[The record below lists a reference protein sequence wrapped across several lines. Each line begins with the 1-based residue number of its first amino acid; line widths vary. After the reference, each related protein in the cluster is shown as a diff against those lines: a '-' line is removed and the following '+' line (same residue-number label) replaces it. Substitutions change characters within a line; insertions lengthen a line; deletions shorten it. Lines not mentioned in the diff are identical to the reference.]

1 MLDFASLKLTKIKE
15 NPSDNFVGIRKSA
28 LGDGYEFCLPN
39 GFDDFPDGDFDAVRD
54 FFFKM
59 YRTFRKF
66 ERDNTGTSR
75 LQQNKP
81 QYQQDQD
88 QTTLSAGGISM
99 QTEDGEDCVLYS
111 KIKMIERVLEAYDD
125 LAINSIQKKVRRSE
139 EIDYS
144 QIHKYLDR
152 AIYLD
157 NDVIYIDAMDL
168 PRPTVR
174 YESTDIVNLYCYIL
188 DEIVQ
193 QLDGDVPDNI
203 QARIQDIRF
212 LAQHFQDDYLTS
224 NQSIFDKDTFG
235 ETISILKEA
244 LDNIDKNT
252 YYKDADYWG
261 LYEAIE
267 TFLYGEINPDQND
280 GDFWGIKGFSYVWED
295 MCNTYF
301 FKEYLDNI
309 CYADTDIPLKNY
321 SNRERQGVNR
331 VGNYKAYDGDNG
343 YGNQW
348 IYRTISDIPYHD
360 KNTEK
365 SRCLGWNELLCIE
378 FDLKPAT
385 FVYSNDKYSTL
396 DQRDRIKAM
405 RRFPRPDLVLK
416 FKSESYEIWEVQIL
430 DYKNVN
436 LDFYL
441 NHQRLIFDQ
450 IDAKEE
456 KYKKYKFDIIK
467 SLTYEF
473 ALQQTP
479 NVHVVDNVFFIPWYY
494 DREPKPIFGETEA
507 NLDIQGKGIHVVK
520 GNFFLLQKK
529 YLEESL

>member
-15 NPSDNFVGIRKSA
+15 NPGDNFVGIRKSA

-39 GFDDFPDGDFDAVRD
+39 GFDNFPDGDFDAVRD

-75 LQQNKP
+75 FEPNKP
-81 QYQQDQD
+81 KFQKNQD

-157 NDVIYIDAMDL
+157 NHVIYIDAMDL

-203 QARIQDIRF
+203 QARLPDIRF

-295 MCNTYF
+295 MCSTYF
-301 FKEYLDNI
+301 FQIHRNTNLI

-321 SNRERQGVNR
+321 SNAKRKPEEANR
-331 VGNYKAYDGDNG
+331 VGNYSINITDKSGSSETK
-343 YGNQW
+343 W
-348 IYRTISDIPYHD
+348 IYTNDFDSNLSWYQIF
-360 KNTEK
+360 
-365 SRCLGWNELLCIE
+365 CIE
-378 FDLKPAT
+378 FNFDEIKVNLPVDNNY
-385 FVYSNDKYSTL
+385 FP
-396 DQRDRIKAM
+396 RDRAKSIS
-405 RRFPRPDLVLK
+405 RFIRPDLVLNLSDNNIK
-416 FKSESYEIWEVQIL
+416 IY
-430 DYKNVN
+430 DYKDVS
-436 LDFYL
+436 
-441 NHQRLIFDQ
+441 
-450 IDAKEE
+450 IDLYRKPTD
-456 KYKKYKFDIIK
+456 KKYIDDMNK

-473 ALQQTP
+473 AIQQTDYKILK
-479 NVHVVDNVFFIPWYY
+479 NYFFIPWYY
-494 DREPKPIFGETEA
+494 KNDDISSRLKRLGIEDSK
-507 NLDIQGKGIHVVK
+507 LDIKGIKVFKANFALIQTEYLK
-520 GNFFLLQKK
+520 G
-529 YLEESL
+529 SV

>member
-1 MLDFASLKLTKIKE
+1 MLDFAGLKLTKKKQ
-15 NPSDNFVGIRKSA
+15 NPSDNFVGIRQSS

-39 GFDDFPDGDFDAVRD
+39 GFDDFPDGNFDAVRD
-54 FFFKM
+54 LFFKM

-66 ERDNTGTSR
+66 ERDNIGTNR
-75 LQQNKP
+75 FQQNKP
-81 QYQQDQD
+81 EFQQDQD

-157 NDVIYIDAMDL
+157 NDVIYIDAMEL

-174 YESTDIVNLYCYIL
+174 YESTDIVNLYGYIL

-203 QARIQDIRF
+203 QARLQDIRF

-280 GDFWGIKGFSYVWED
+280 GDYWGIRGFSYVWED

-301 FKEYLDNI
+301 FKENRNKI
-309 CYADTDIPLKNY
+309 CYADTDVPLKNH
-321 SNRERQGVNR
+321 SNSERPVEEVNR
-331 VGNYKAYDGDNG
+331 VGNYKVYEGNNG

-348 IYRTISDIPYHD
+348 TYRTKSDILYDINNPNKGYFYWD
-360 KNTEK
+360 
-365 SRCLGWNELLCIE
+365 ELFCIE
-378 FDLKPAT
+378 FDTEPAILV
-385 FVYSNDKYSTL
+385 FSNRKYNDFSH
-396 DQRDRIKAM
+396 RDVTKAR

-416 FKSESYEIWEVQIL
+416 EFKSSGVWGVTIL
-430 DYKNVN
+430 DYKDVP
-436 LDFYL
+436 LDFYKNPSSL
-441 NHQRLIFDQ
+441 SPKSMQ
-450 IDAKEE
+450 
-456 KYKKYKFDIIK
+456 KYKNDTIK
-467 SLTYEF
+467 QLTYEF
-473 ALQQTP
+473 AIQQTHEVIK
-479 NVHVVDNVFFIPWYY
+479 NGFLIPWYY
-494 DREPKPIFGETEA
+494 HTEPDPILELGEDEP
-507 NLDIQGKGIHVVK
+507 NLDVQGIHVVK
-520 GNFFLLQKK
+520 GNFFLFQKI